1 MSCRARLSHLG
12 KQSFLLIFFCHTGSF
27 EVRHGGCSRSE
38 TNMAPERAQRL
49 VRVSATVVT
58 LLLSAMLTARGATQ
72 LLAAAVLPVGIE
84 ASGGKKPVRPRASA
98 NEPPKQTPLE
108 LGTSVLQR
116 NMFDSQTGAM
126 EWDLPVAQVTPVEG
140 EGEAGPSD
148 ELSGEPA
155 PCGGNLRLV
164 ATTVVPRKPELSFA
178 SISTGVEGKSML
190 YRKGMTVDG
199 HELVGIREQRVFLRP
214 SGRPLC
220 QAAMFSPPPA
230 AAPVAVAAP
239 PPGPAGEEKPP
250 PAPKSAIS
258 EEELNAGI
266 TQVSD
271 TQYSVARGLLD
282 KVLSAQA
289 ELMRAARVIPYE
301 ENGRVVGVKVYGIRR
316 AALLGKLGI
325 QNGDVLRTINGFDL
339 SSPDT
344 ALEAYTKLR
353 EMDHFSIAMVRR
365 GQPRTMEYN
374 VK

>member
-1 MSCRARLSHLG
+1 
-12 KQSFLLIFFCHTGSF
+12 
-27 EVRHGGCSRSE
+27 
-38 TNMAPERAQRL
+38 MAPERAQRL

-72 LLAAAVLPVGIE
+72 LLAAAVLPVGAE
-84 ASGGKKPVRPRASA
+84 GSTGPKRARPRAA
-98 NEPPKQTPLE
+98 VNEPPKETPLE
-108 LGTSVLQR
+108 LGTAILRR
-116 NMFDSQTGAM
+116 NIFDSQTGSM
-126 EWDLPVAQVTPVEG
+126 EWDLPVVQAPLA
-140 EGEAGPSD
+140 EAGEDAAAGD
-148 ELSGEPA
+148 ELQGEPG
-155 PCGGNLRLV
+155 PCGGTLRLV
-164 ATTVVPRKPELSFA
+164 ATTVVPRQPELSFA

-190 YRKGMTVDG
+190 YRTGMTVDG

-214 SGRPLC
+214 SGRPIC

-230 AAPVAVAAP
+230 AAPVPPPAPAAP
-239 PPGPAGEEKPP
+239 PPTDERPP
-250 PAPKSAIS
+250 PAPKSSIS

-266 TQVSD
+266 SQVSD
-271 TQYSVARGLLD
+271 TNYSVSRQLLD

-353 EMDHFSIAMVRR
+353 QMDHFSISMVRR

>member
-1 MSCRARLSHLG
+1 MAVAQG
-12 KQSFLLIFFCHTGSF
+12 A
-27 EVRHGGCSRSE
+27 E

-72 LLAAAVLPVGIE
+72 LLAAAVLPLGAEAGVG
-84 ASGGKKPVRPRASA
+84 AKVAHVRPSTPEA
-98 NEPPKQTPLE
+98 PKQTPLE
-108 LGTSVLQR
+108 LGTAVLQR
-116 NMFDSQTGAM
+116 NMFDSQTGAL
-126 EWDLPVAQVTPVEG
+126 EWDLPVAVVAAPVAEDG
-140 EGEAGPSD
+140 SPAAPGD

-155 PCGGNLRLV
+155 PCGGSLRLV
-164 ATTVVPRKPELSFA
+164 ATTVIPRRPELSFA

-190 YRKGMTVDG
+190 YRQGMSVDG

-214 SGRPLC
+214 SGKPLC

-230 AAPVAVAAP
+230 AAPVAP
-239 PPGPAGEEKPP
+239 PPAPAAPAGEERPP
-250 PAPKSAIS
+250 PAPKSSIS

-365 GQPRTMEYN
+365 GQPRTMEYT

>member
-1 MSCRARLSHLG
+1 
-12 KQSFLLIFFCHTGSF
+12 
-27 EVRHGGCSRSE
+27 
-38 TNMAPERAQRL
+38 MAPERAQRL
-49 VRVSATVVT
+49 VRVSATIVT

-72 LLAAAVLPVGIE
+72 LLAAAVLPVGVE
-84 ASGGKKPVRPRASA
+84 GSGAKPARPRAGTHEA
-98 NEPPKQTPLE
+98 PKETPLE
-108 LGTSVLQR
+108 LGTAVLRR
-116 NMFDSQTGAM
+116 NIFDSQTGSM
-126 EWDLPVAQVTPVEG
+126 EWDLPVVAPPMAETES
-140 EGEAGPSD
+140 GEAPGD
-148 ELSGEPA
+148 ELSGEPG
-155 PCGGNLRLV
+155 PCGGSLRLV
-164 ATTVVPRKPELSFA
+164 ATTVVPRRPELSFA

-190 YRKGMTVDG
+190 YRTGMSVEG

-220 QAAMFSPPPA
+220 QTAMFSPPPA
-230 AAPVAVAAP
+230 AAPVAAAVP
-239 PPGPAGEEKPP
+239 PPAPAGDERPP
-250 PAPKSAIS
+250 PAPKSSIS

-271 TQYSVARGLLD
+271 TNYSVSRALLD

>member
-1 MSCRARLSHLG
+1 
-12 KQSFLLIFFCHTGSF
+12 
-27 EVRHGGCSRSE
+27 
-38 TNMAPERAQRL
+38 MAPERAQRL

-72 LLAAAVLPVGIE
+72 LLAAAVLPVGTESSAGAKTPHLRLNPNE
-84 ASGGKKPVRPRASA
+84 A
-98 NEPPKQTPLE
+98 PKETPLE
-108 LGTSVLQR
+108 LGTAVLQR
-116 NMFDSQTGAM
+116 NIFDSQTGSM
-126 EWDLPVAQVTPVEG
+126 LWDLPVTEVAQTETVNGEPV
-140 EGEAGPSD
+140 AAND
-148 ELSGEPA
+148 ELQGEPA
-155 PCGGNLRLV
+155 PCGGTLRLV
-164 ATTVVPRKPELSFA
+164 ATTVVPRRPELSFA

-190 YRKGMTVDG
+190 YRQGMSVDG
-199 HELVGIREQRVFLRP
+199 NELVGIREQRVFLRP

-230 AAPVAVAAP
+230 AAPAAP
-239 PPGPAGEEKPP
+239 VPPPQPAGEEKPP
-250 PAPKSAIS
+250 PAPKSSIS

-271 TQYSVARGLLD
+271 TQYAVARGLLD